1 MGKQYWLMKSEPD
14 VFSFEDLKK
23 AHKQTTFWDGVRNYE
38 ARNFLR
44 DKIKK
49 GDGVLYYHSNA
60 EPSGVAG
67 LAVVVKEGY
76 PDPTQFDPKDDHYD
90 ADSKKDEPRWYGV
103 DVQYGEAF
111 KKMVTLEDIRKTPA
125 LKNMMLLKR
134 GRLSVTPV
142 TPEEWKII
150 LKLGGL

>member
-23 AHKQTTFWDGVRNYE
+23 APKQTTFWDGVRNYE

-90 ADSKKDEPRWYGV
+90 ADSKKDGPRWYGV
-103 DVQYGEAF
+103 DVQYDRAF
-111 KKMVTLEDIRKTPA
+111 KKMVTLEEIRKTPA

-142 TPEEWKII
+142 TPEEWKAI
-150 LKLGGL
+150 LNLGGL